1 MTQRPAFVALGGGL
15 CASVATWWQ
24 LRTEALYESAGQRLA
39 KVQHPTQQ
47 LNDVVRRP
55 IMFTLRDDVFFKKHS
70 GYHLLMGPAGSGKSV
85 AVAAA
90 AEGKAG
96 VLRVKIGAGDDVVKR
111 ILRSLRPT
119 WWLSS
124 LAYDSM
130 VVAHADLDTLRPV
143 FRAAIAATTLV
154 DKDWVPTVIL
164 DLEQGLGEGE
174 IKDAC
179 RVAKLLTAEFSLAA
193 VVVVAHDASLPGLPS
208 DVARQVRV
216 DSFASFL
223 SISN

>member
-1 MTQRPAFVALGGGL
+1 M
-15 CASVATWWQ
+15 
-24 LRTEALYESAGQRLA
+24 
-39 KVQHPTQQ
+39 QHPTQQ
-47 LNDVVRRP
+47 LNMNIVRRP
-55 IMFTLRDDVFFKKHS
+55 MMFTLRDDVFFKKHS

-124 LAYDSM
+124 FAYDSM
-130 VVAHADLDTLRPV
+130 VVAYADLDTLRPV
-143 FRAAIAATTLV
+143 FRAAAIAATTLV

-216 DSFASFL
+216 DSFAFFL

>member
-1 MTQRPAFVALGGGL
+1 MFCWGFFFLPHDQRPAFVALGGGL

-39 KVQHPTQQ
+39 KMQHPTQQ
-47 LNDVVRRP
+47 LNVVRRP
-55 IMFTLRDDVFFKKHS
+55 MMFTLRDDVFFKKHS

-124 LAYDSM
+124 FAYDSM

-143 FRAAIAATTLV
+143 FRAAIAATTQV

-208 DVARQVRV
+208 DVARQV
-216 DSFASFL
+216 
-223 SISN
+223 